1 MELAI
6 SNSSLRVPKI
16 IPRLSSKASS
26 NKNRVI
32 PIKPITKG
40 INKISS
46 NFPSKCSTNN
56 NLILPVGLYRENKFS
71 NSSLYGQ
78 DRRDTVRVCA
88 QVQSGDSHSTLT
100 KVLRFG
106 SACCKLARVYVI
118 IPIIVSTICLFARVF
133 LENPTLFQVSLLF
146 KAFPGLIAVVFA
158 NAYHNGINGIYDAD
172 IDRINK
178 PYLPIPSGEISLKQ
192 AWFLM
197 IFYVVAGLLILSS
210 MNANLITTSIYS
222 LGLLLA
228 TMYSV
233 PPFRLKRYSLATSL
247 VNSAMAGILHN
258 VGILYATRASLGLPF
273 QWSPP
278 YIFITTF
285 VTIFFLVVTNI
296 KDLTDV
302 DGDIKHNIRTFT
314 AIYGPRKI
322 TLFCTGILL
331 LNYIAPMVV
340 AICKPQTFNPF
351 VMVPAHTILSLWLL
365 FEVKKLDKANYA
377 KEKSANFF
385 QLLWKLVGLEYLL
398 FPFI

>member
-6 SNSSLRVPKI
+6 SNSSLRVPII

-26 NKNRVI
+26 HKNRVI

-56 NLILPVGLYRENKFS
+56 DLILPVGLYRENKFS
-71 NSSLYGQ
+71 NSLLYGQ
-78 DRRDTVRVCA
+78 DRRDNVRVCA
-88 QVQSGDSHSTLT
+88 QVESGDSHSTLT
-100 KVLRFG
+100 EVLHFG
-106 SACCKLARVYVI
+106 SACCK
-118 IPIIVSTICLFARVF
+118 FARIY
-133 LENPTLFQVSLLF
+133 
-146 KAFPGLIAVVFA
+146 AFPGLIAVVFA
-158 NAYHNGINGIYDAD
+158 NAYHNGINGIFDAD
-172 IDRINK
+172 IDRVNK
-178 PYLPIPSGEISLKQ
+178 PYLSLPSGEISLKQ
-192 AWFLM
+192 AWFLV
-197 IFYVVAGLLILSS
+197 IFYVVAGLLILSL
-210 MNANLITTSIYS
+210 MNADLITTSIYG

-285 VTIFFLVVTNI
+285 VTMFFLVVTNI

-302 DGDIKHNIRTFT
+302 EGDIKHNIRTFT
-314 AIYGPRKI
+314 AVYGPRKI

-331 LNYIAPMVV
+331 LNYIAPMVL
-340 AICKPQTFNPF
+340 AICKPQTFNPL
-351 VMVPAHTILSLWLL
+351 VMVPAHAILSLWLL
-365 FEVKKLDKANYA
+365 FKVKKLDKANYA
-377 KEKSANFF
+377 KEESANFF